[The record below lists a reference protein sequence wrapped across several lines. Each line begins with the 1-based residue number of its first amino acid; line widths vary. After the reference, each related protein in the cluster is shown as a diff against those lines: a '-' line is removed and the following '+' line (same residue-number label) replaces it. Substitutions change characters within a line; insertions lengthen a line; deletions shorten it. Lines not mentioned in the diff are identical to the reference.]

1 MSLRAKILLSVAVLA
16 AMVSQGRTDG
26 IGRQMPRRTYD
37 FVNSIGVNTHF
48 GYYDTQYG
56 FYEEVLRP
64 RLLELGV
71 KHIRDGTFNDD
82 VARKYRDVGE
92 SGVRLLLITSAERVA
107 GQAEAIGPM
116 LWGVEAE
123 NEPDGRGGEW
133 VERARTEQQRLYET
147 VRGDERLDDVAV
159 VGVSLANI
167 RNSPE
172 LLGDVS
178 QWMDFGGMHPYAAG
192 QYPSRHWGWG
202 MSMEDALARARCV
215 SGDKPLL
222 VTECGYHN
230 KERNPNHPGVSERA
244 AAIYHLHL
252 FFIYFNQGVERSYKY
267 EMLDLHEDDTM
278 TDMECHF
285 GLVRT
290 DGSVK
295 PSFTAI
301 RNLLRVLS
309 DDDGADCRCRPLDYA
324 VEAPEGVTIRT
335 TLLQK
340 SDGRWF
346 LALMREC
353 EAYDLKRLTDV
364 EVEPV
369 DVTVRT
375 ARRFDM
381 RRYVP
386 NESDEAVADYGR
398 TDHVTVPLGAEV
410 QLIEVAPRAK

>member
-1 MSLRAKILLSVAVLA
+1 
-16 AMVSQGRTDG
+16 
-26 IGRQMPRRTYD
+26 
-37 FVNSIGVNTHF
+37 
-48 GYYDTQYG
+48 
-56 FYEEVLRP
+56 
-64 RLLELGV
+64 
-71 KHIRDGTFNDD
+71 
-82 VARKYRDVGE
+82 
-92 SGVRLLLITSAERVA
+92 
-107 GQAEAIGPM
+107 
-116 LWGVEAE
+116 
-123 NEPDGRGGEW
+123 
-133 VERARTEQQRLYET
+133 
-147 VRGDERLDDVAV
+147 
-159 VGVSLANI
+159 
-167 RNSPE
+167 
-172 LLGDVS
+172 
-178 QWMDFGGMHPYAAG
+178 
-192 QYPSRHWGWG
+192 
-202 MSMEDALARARCV
+202 
-215 SGDKPLL
+215 
-222 VTECGYHN
+222 
-230 KERNPNHPGVSERA
+230 
-244 AAIYHLHL
+244 
-252 FFIYFNQGVERSYKY
+252 
-267 EMLDLHEDDTM
+267 MLDLQEDDAM
-278 TDMECHF
+278 TDRECHF
-285 GLVRT
+285 GLVRA

-398 TDHVTVPLGAEV
+398 TNHVTEPLGVEV
-410 QLIEVAPRAK
+410 QLIEVAPRTK